1 MFVAI
6 RCDAHQVIGHPSTS
20 LTGGFF
26 ASGFKRAFELKDFGD
41 TIPGHGGIT
50 DRFDCQVLMAIFSS
64 LYYWNYIH
72 VEAPNIGNVLSEVL
86 KLPNAQ
92 QLELFV
98 RLGNLLVGEGLIP
111 YDTLDTLPK
120 IEMTA

>member
-1 MFVAI
+1 MRVFL
-6 RCDAHQVIGHPSTS
+6 P
-20 LTGGFF
+20 
-26 ASGFKRAFELKDFGD
+26 
-41 TIPGHGGIT
+41 
-50 DRFDCQVLMAIFSS
+50 QVLMAIFSS

-72 VEAPNIGNVLSEVL
+72 VEVPNITNVLSEAL

-111 YDTLDTLPK
+111 YNTLDSLPK
-120 IEMTA
+120 IEMTAGS

>member
-1 MFVAI
+1 MS
-6 RCDAHQVIGHPSTS
+6 CDC
-20 LTGGFF
+20 
-26 ASGFKRAFELKDFGD
+26 R
-41 TIPGHGGIT
+41 
-50 DRFDCQVLMAIFSS
+50 
-64 LYYWNYIH
+64 YYWNYIH

-111 YDTLDTLPK
+111 YNTLDSLPR
-120 IEMTA
+120 IEMTAGS